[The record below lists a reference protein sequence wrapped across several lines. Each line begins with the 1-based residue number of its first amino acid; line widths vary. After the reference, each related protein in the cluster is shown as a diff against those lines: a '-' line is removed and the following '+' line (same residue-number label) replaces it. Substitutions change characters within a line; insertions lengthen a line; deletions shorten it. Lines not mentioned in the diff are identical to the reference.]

1 LWVAAGYRR
10 QDWLERLCGRL
21 LQLRPILIVSGIYRR
36 RILIER
42 QTRDNNVRLYADM
55 MGRREESD
63 SALRKEA
70 DPRPAII
77 GVSPSTILQTPRGP
91 LRADDWLNTR
101 LIELVVH
108 ADDLSRSVPDRDPVA
123 IHRAALAIAVRMLAE
138 ILAARAPG
146 RAVEVRVSPFVAV
159 QAIAGQRHTRG
170 TPPNVVETDPLT
182 WVRLATGRTTW
193 ADAVNAGSVTA
204 SGTRASLEDHL
215 PLLS

>member
-1 LWVAAGYRR
+1 
-10 QDWLERLCGRL
+10 
-21 LQLRPILIVSGIYRR
+21 
-36 RILIER
+36 
-42 QTRDNNVRLYADM
+42 
-55 MGRREESD
+55 
-63 SALRKEA
+63 
-70 DPRPAII
+70 
-77 GVSPSTILQTPRGP
+77 
-91 LRADDWLNTR
+91 
-101 LIELVVH
+101 VVH